1 MTTHHRGK
9 YVAAVAVAVVIAAPV
24 ALGVGA
30 PAFADTQVETWAE
43 LRAAFAAVPLGGSA
57 TVVLGA
63 DIEAGSGEG
72 LVVPHADGGEGASVT
87 LDLNGHG
94 LRIPRPDSTRYG
106 AGIGVYSGASLT
118 IDDSG
123 GEGRLW
129 ATGNDWGAGIGA
141 DSTDRDH
148 GGRGLGR
155 IVIAGGAVKA
165 DGGKGA
171 AGIGNA
177 SYATGGSVT
186 VTGGR
191 VDATGG
197 YEAAGIGGSYYA
209 GYKSDAPLS
218 AAISLLG
225 GSVHAVGGES
235 GAGIGGGYTAVGS
248 DIVIENAS
256 VSAVGGHDAA
266 AIGTGPFNGY
276 YPTHRAGSVV
286 IRSSTVI
293 ATGGGM
299 GAGIGGGRE
308 AHAPTVT
315 IEDSHIDAQG
325 GTGSAA
331 GIGGGREAL
340 SSAAIDII
348 GSTVTAHGAE
358 APDGYGLMGG
368 AGIGGGLG
376 TASYAGST
384 ISIDDS
390 VVEAFG
396 GGQAAGIGGGAHR
409 TPISSDY
416 SSVESVVITGSRV
429 TAHGGRYAAG
439 IGGGEEQNGAA
450 VTIGAGSAVTS
461 IGGYGDN
468 WGSSGAGIGSGR
480 SGESIVP
487 SPGSIQLGGKLAA
500 GASTGGGNGFRSG
513 PEHMERGGRAATIE
527 PRTEGGTGSFAVT
540 AVDGSDRSTAGRV
553 TIDYVQET
561 DTPGDSPGAPDGLLV
576 ANPEWPDQSAPPPV
590 AAVDSPAAEDST
602 PAEDA
607 GAPSAG
613 STPSP
618 EGPTPPGVD
627 ESRTDPARPESMR
640 GESS

>member
-1 MTTHHRGK
+1 MTTHLRGK

-87 LDLNGHG
+87 LDLNGHA

-165 DGGKGA
+165 EGGKGA

-218 AAISLLG
+218 AAIALLG

-256 VSAVGGHDAA
+256 VSAVGGRDAA

-276 YPTHRAGSVV
+276 YPTHGAGSVV
-286 IRSSTVI
+286 IRSSTVV

-315 IEDSHIDAQG
+315 IEDSHIDARG

-340 SSAAIDII
+340 SSAAIAIV

-450 VTIGAGSAVTS
+450 VTIGAGSAVTAV
-461 IGGYGDN
+461 GGYGDN
-468 WGSSGAGIGSGR
+468 WGHSGSGIGSGR

-487 SPGSIQLGGKLAA
+487 SPGTIKLGGKLAA
-500 GASTGGGNGFRSG
+500 GASTGGGNGFRPG
-513 PEHMERGGRAATIE
+513 PEHMDRGGRAATIE
-527 PRTEGGTGSFAVT
+527 PSSEEGTGSFTVT
-540 AVDGSDRSTAGRV
+540 AVDGGDRSTAGRV
-553 TIDYVQET
+553 TIDYVQEADAPSET
-561 DTPGDSPGAPDGLLV
+561 PGAPDGLLV
-576 ANPEWPDQSAPPPV
+576 ETPEWPDR
-590 AAVDSPAAEDST
+590 AATDAATGSPAVADSGVL
-602 PAEDA
+602 AA
-607 GAPSAG
+607 GG
-613 STPSP
+613 VPSP
-618 EGPTPPGVD
+618 EGPTPPEAD
-627 ESRTDPARPESMR
+627 ESRIGPARPESSS